1 MNLIENTPSFYVC
14 TAIEDNGYKH
24 SEFCIAMN
32 MQDAFDKTVEYSPSW
47 HKYVEIRKLTAE
59 EAIEKLG
66 QERYNEMMSYY
77 KEN

>member
-1 MNLIENTPSFYVC
+1 
-14 TAIEDNGYKH
+14 
-24 SEFCIAMN
+24 MN